1 MGTEI
6 LLKVNDLTVNYGKN
20 EYYKIHYWLFRD
32 FEKINIDVKYSNGIQ
47 NEEVYCSCLK
57 DIKFRMNNLGY
68 SWDETKERYDE
79 ALTLWNRTWDLNLP
93 FELLIKIIFSIDI
106 KIINDNYLFEIDKWE
121 HGIASYLEYLC
132 EEDLEFNKYNIED
145 LDSFTNVVEFLSNL
159 NSYILIRI
167 FCEKEE
173 NLDFPLRW
181 YYFEHMNN
189 GWSTID
195 DIESYDKNEF
205 IIQHNILYGKI
216 QETKLRDDRKYYREN
231 ELNKWFISMGIRNDK
246 TYKRVLSDGTIRNE
260 KKTLPVYIRNII
272 HHPENAH
279 NSFNPKELLDSV
291 NLMLDILKKGL

>member
-1 MGTEI
+1 
-6 LLKVNDLTVNYGKN
+6 
-20 EYYKIHYWLFRD
+20 
-32 FEKINIDVKYSNGIQ
+32 
-47 NEEVYCSCLK
+47 
-57 DIKFRMNNLGY
+57 MN
-68 SWDETKERYDE
+68 
-79 ALTLWNRTWDLNLP
+79 
-93 FELLIKIIFSIDI
+93 
-106 KIINDNYLFEIDKWE
+106 
-121 HGIASYLEYLC
+121 H
-132 EEDLEFNKYNIED
+132 
-145 LDSFTNVVEFLSNL
+145 
-159 NSYILIRI
+159 
-167 FCEKEE
+167 
-173 NLDFPLRW
+173 
-181 YYFEHMNN
+181 